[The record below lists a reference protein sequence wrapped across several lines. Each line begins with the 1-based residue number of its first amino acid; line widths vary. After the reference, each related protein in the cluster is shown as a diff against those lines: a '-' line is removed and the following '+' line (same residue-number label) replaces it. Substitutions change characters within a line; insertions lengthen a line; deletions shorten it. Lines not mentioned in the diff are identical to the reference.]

1 MVRRGS
7 TVRVRQR
14 ASQKGQQMAFLL
26 PRWPTYIARSVPQ
39 PVPRICPNIARG
51 LEAWLKQRR
60 LTSSSTSINGRYP
73 ATEGRKDI
81 DASDTAARRCEA
93 GRGRPF
99 RVVEREL
106 ACPNLVDL
114 FVLESGRVSL
124 QGTARAHVLRLECSG
139 RWPTRRLCPVIF
151 SRRGS
156 VGQLRGPPFGR
167 DDPHREVERA
177 PIERLRELRDGYEIV
192 A

>member
-14 ASQKGQQMAFLL
+14 AYERPANGPFCCLDGLRTSLGASLNL
-26 PRWPTYIARSVPQ
+26 SPGSV
-39 PVPRICPNIARG
+39 PNIARG

-73 ATEGRKDI
+73 QPKVVRTSTHR
-81 DASDTAARRCEA
+81 TPTVRRCEA

-106 ACPNLVDL
+106 
-114 FVLESGRVSL
+114 
-124 QGTARAHVLRLECSG
+124 ARAHVLRLECSG

-167 DDPHREVERA
+167 DDPHRELERA
-177 PIERLRELRDGYEIV
+177 PVERLRELRDRDKIV